1 MAKSLQFSLRSL
13 LGVTVICALVIG
25 WWCDRYRLN
34 RELQRERETRRKL
47 ELYLDVL
54 QRVEEMNPVIES
66 VFMKPATGETEERE
80 DGH

>member
-13 LGVTVICALVIG
+13 LGVTVICALLVG
-25 WWCDRYRLN
+25 WWCDRNRLN

-47 ELYLDVL
+47 ELYIDVQ
-54 QRVEEMNPVIES
+54 QRVEELHPVIES
-66 VFMKPATGETEERE
+66 VHMEPATGETKERQ